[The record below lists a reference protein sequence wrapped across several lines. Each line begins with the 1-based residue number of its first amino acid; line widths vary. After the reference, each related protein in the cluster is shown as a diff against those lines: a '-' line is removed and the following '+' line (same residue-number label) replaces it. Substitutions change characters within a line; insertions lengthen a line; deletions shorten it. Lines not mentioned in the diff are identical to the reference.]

1 MNKST
6 LIAALM
12 APALLFAT
20 SSCLSSDNNNKQE
33 QTLNYGG
40 SQCFNM
46 VTDSESGESFIS
58 SDPNYT
64 IVLDLINY
72 KGSVSMTGLKLGPN
86 GSSLSFKLPDMPLT
100 FSSTEASYSLKSSL
114 ITPEGVTDQYV
125 FNNFNLR
132 VVERTLKLPTGY
144 VFAPIFD
151 VNFTINGRYKFTAFP
166 TAYFLLGD
174 VLAQP
179 TGDDA
184 SAKDYKS
191 EDSVVAISLTAD
203 KTDASKYTAA
213 LWVYDARFSE
223 NMSNMTFYAENLP
236 VEINPYGFNITTE
249 DGQAIKVK
257 DSAGEIKDCSISN
270 IHIRTSVPSGVTT
283 VEFDADFKALQ
294 PTKPI
299 LPCHV
304 SANLTYYYKNEN
316 N

>member
-33 QTLNYGG
+33 STLNYGG
-40 SQCFNM
+40 NQCFNM
-46 VTDSESGESFIS
+46 VTDNESGDYFIS
-58 SDPNYT
+58 PAPNYT
-64 IVLDLINY
+64 FVLDLINLQ
-72 KGSVSMTGLKLGPN
+72 GTASMTGIKFGSN
-86 GSSLSFKLPDMPLT
+86 GSPLSFKLPAMPLT
-100 FSSTEASYSLKSSL
+100 FDNKDYSYSLKGSL
-114 ITPEGVTDQYV
+114 LTPEGVADQYV
-125 FNNFNLR
+125 FNNFNMR

-144 VFAPIFD
+144 IYAPIFD
-151 VNFTINGRYKFTAFP
+151 ISFNVNGRYKFTAFP

-174 VLAQP
+174 VLAHP

-191 EDSVVAISLTAD
+191 EDSVVAIALNAD
-203 KTDASKYTAA
+203 KTDAAKFTAS

-236 VEINPYGFNITTE
+236 VDITPYGFTIKTE

-270 IHIRTSVPSGVTT
+270 IHVSTSVPSGVTS
-283 VEFDADFKALQ
+283 VDFDVDFKALQ
-294 PTKPI
+294 PTRPI
-299 LPCHV
+299 PPCHV
-304 SANLTYYYKNEN
+304 SANLTYYYKNEKN
-316 N
+316 

>member
-33 QTLNYGG
+33 QTLNYVD
-40 SQCFNM
+40 CFNM
-46 VTDSESGESFIS
+46 VVDTETDESFIAP
-58 SDPNYT
+58 DPNYT

-72 KGSVSMTGLKLGPN
+72 KGSVSMTGLKFGPT
-86 GSSLSFKLPDMPLT
+86 GSAFSFKLSDMPLT
-100 FSSTEASYSLKSSL
+100 FSTTEASYSLKSSL

-132 VVERTLKLPTGY
+132 VVERTLKLPLGY
-144 VFAPIFD
+144 SFKPIFD
-151 VNFTINGRYKFTAFP
+151 INFTINGRYKFTAFP
-166 TAYFLLGD
+166 TTYYLVGD
-174 VLAQP
+174 VMAHP

-191 EDSVVAISLTAD
+191 ENTVVAIALTAD
-203 KTDASKYTAA
+203 KTDAQKFTAA
-213 LWVYDARFSE
+213 LCVYDARFSE
-223 NMSNMTFYAENLP
+223 NMSNMTFVAENLP
-236 VEINPYGFNITTE
+236 VKIDRNGFSIESVANE
-249 DGQAIKVK
+249 AIKVK

-270 IHIRTSVPSGVTT
+270 IHVRTSVPSGVTT
-283 VEFDADFKALQ
+283 VDFDADFKALQ

-299 LPCHV
+299 EPCHV
-304 SANLTYYYKNEN
+304 SANLTYYYKTEKN
-316 N
+316 